1 MQQDLDIESDL
12 EPPRSVYV
20 DGGMTR
26 NTLMLRLQ
34 ADILGIDL
42 KGGWDMLYHVCG
54 PQHYSTC

>member
-1 MQQDLDIESDL
+1 MQQDLGMESDL

-26 NTLMLRLQ
+26 NELMLRLQ

-42 KGGWDMLYHVCG
+42 KSGWDMLYHAAAL
-54 PQHYSTC
+54 